1 MDIDEYAKR
10 SQLSRKIL
18 RWMVRKKV
26 IGNPL
31 GQEELLGLDLL
42 EKIWG
47 KSEII
52 RGQLTK
58 YSKERRLQLLT
69 MPDFESKWERYA
81 YSRFCN
87 LADGARLPM
96 KQLINELEMT
106 FGFIL
111 ERPHIKRLYKVR
123 QKVYNRRK
131 SLAKGD
137 KCNT

>member
-1 MDIDEYAKR
+1 MDIDEYARR
-10 SQLSRKIL
+10 SHLSRRIL

-31 GQEELLGLDLL
+31 TQEDLLGLELL
-42 EKIWG
+42 EKVWG

-52 RGQLTK
+52 RSQLIK
-58 YSKERRLQLLT
+58 YSKQRRLQLLT
-69 MPDFESKWERYA
+69 TPDFDSKWERYA

-87 LADGARLPM
+87 LENGVRLPM

-111 ERPHIKRLYKVR
+111 ERPHIRRLYKVR

-131 SLAKGD
+131 AVVKSD
-137 KCNT
+137 K